1 MIQISIVVLAYN
13 VEKYIKR
20 CIDSILKQNDEGIE
34 LIIINDGS
42 TDKTRD
48 IIEGFSKI
56 NKVKIID
63 KENSGVNSC
72 RKLGLDLAKG
82 NYILFV
88 DGDDWIEEN
97 SIEILKK
104 ISSDKSDVII
114 FNSKIVFDNGYS
126 QVLKGYTGDGQDYV
140 KDIMIDKLKPT
151 FWCKLYKVE
160 FLRKN
165 KICFYN
171 LSYAEDLSTNIDIL
185 LLNPKV
191 KIVGDIIYNYYQR
204 AGSLTKGSIKNRKDI
219 MKSIDN
225 IYFSLKRSNSY
236 EKYRS
241 EYEYLI
247 YYHLFYNILLRISE
261 WDTNVY
267 EMYSFFKGKNINI
280 LKNQYIRKHTFSKRF
295 PLVIKIILFNMNS
308 RIGMFYENIR
318 RDILSRKNFKLE

>member
-13 VEKYIKR
+13 VEKYIRR
-20 CIDSILKQNDEGIE
+20 CINSILKQNCEVIE
-34 LIIINDGS
+34 LIVINDGS
-42 TDKTRD
+42 IDKTRD
-48 IIEGFSKI
+48 IIEGFSKT
-56 NKVKIID
+56 NKVKIVN

-88 DGDDWIEEN
+88 DADDWIEEN
-97 SIEILKK
+97 SIEVLKK

-114 FNSKIVFDNGYS
+114 FNSKIAFDNGYGK
-126 QVLKGYTGDGQDYV
+126 VLKGYIGDGQDYV

-165 KICFYN
+165 KINFYN

-191 KIVGDIIYNYYQR
+191 KVVEDIIYNYYQR
-204 AGSLTKGSIKNRKDI
+204 QGSLTKGSIKSCKDI
-219 MKSIDN
+219 MESIDN
-225 IYFSLKRSNSY
+225 IYFSLNRSNSY

-247 YYHLFYNILLRISE
+247 YYHLFYNILLRRDE
-261 WDTNVY
+261 WDTNIY

-280 LKNQYIRKHTFSKRF
+280 LKNHYIRKHIFSKRF
-295 PLVIKIILFNMNS
+295 PLVIKIILFNKDS
-308 RIGMFYENIR
+308 KSGIFYENIR
-318 RDILSRKNFKLE
+318 RKILNRKN